1 MSERPRCLVVMDDFG
16 AMPDD
21 EAIATAV
28 SSVLTLFGV
37 QNLKPLQVL
46 SLRLLVRRRDG
57 TSSRAF
63 LRALESR

>member
-1 MSERPRCLVVMDDFG
+1 MDDFQ

-37 QNLKPLQVL
+37 QNLKLLQML
-46 SLRLLVRRRDG
+46 SLRLLDG
-57 TSSRAF
+57 TSSRMARDTCQNKNN
-63 LRALESR
+63 RASG